1 MKILMVKRAL
11 TLALILL
18 HTYTHIKTYS
28 KANKNFKKLTRN
40 WKITKYKILLSAH
53 NLAFA

>member
-18 HTYTHIKTYS
+18 HTLYTHIKTYS
-28 KANKNFKKLTRN
+28 KANTKKLQQIN
-40 WKITKYKILLSAH
+40 
-53 NLAFA
+53 